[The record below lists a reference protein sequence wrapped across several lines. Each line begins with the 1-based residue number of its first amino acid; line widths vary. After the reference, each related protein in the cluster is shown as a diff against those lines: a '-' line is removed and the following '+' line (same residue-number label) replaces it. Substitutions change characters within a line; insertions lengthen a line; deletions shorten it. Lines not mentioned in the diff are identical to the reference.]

1 MIAVER
7 AWLDVLAGFGVFDA
21 GSLDGLAWSAD
32 LEAVAVAA
40 EQTGNPVP
48 ALVEALRAASPPV
61 VARWLHRGLTSQ
73 DVLDTALVLCLRD
86 AAGRVLEALQAQAR
100 RLAELAQTHRD
111 TVAPGRTLGRPA
123 VPTTFGL
130 TAAGWLAG
138 VLDAAADLDLA
149 VRQLPVQVGG
159 AAGTLAGVGEL
170 LGDPQRA
177 VAAADRMAGMVGLG
191 ASPPWHT
198 QRRPLTR
205 LADALVACT
214 DAWGHIVNDVLLRSR
229 PEVGELAERSVAG
242 RGGSSTLPGKENPV
256 LAVLIRRA
264 ALSGPGLAAQVHVAA
279 ASVVDER
286 PDGAWHAEWA
296 PLRTLARRA
305 VVAAEQTTELLD
317 GLVVH
322 AERMRANAEFA
333 AGVLLAER
341 RALRGLR
348 GLPED
353 QATVDAYLGAAGLI
367 VDVTVSRAVEYLEGE
382 PRADTH
388 DHNH

>member
-1 MIAVER
+1 
-7 AWLDVLAGFGVFDA
+7 
-21 GSLDGLAWSAD
+21 
-32 LEAVAVAA
+32 
-40 EQTGNPVP
+40 
-48 ALVEALRAASPPV
+48 LVEALRAASPPV

-159 AAGTLAGVGEL
+159 ATGTLAGVGEL

-177 VAAADRMAGMVGLG
+177 VAAADRMAGMVGLR

-286 PDGAWHAEWA
+286 PDGAWHAEWE
-296 PLRTLARRA
+296 PLREAVLLTAGA
-305 VVAAEQTTELLD
+305 VVRTRDVLEHLVVHPDAMAANLERTD
-317 GLVVH
+317 GLVFAEQLAAALAPALGRAEAGDLVAGLSERAAAEGRSLPAVAAADEQVSAVLPGGALAAVFDARGALGSTDAFIDRARAAWA
-322 AERMRANAEFA
+322 AERERASPSVAS
-333 AGVLLAER
+333 
-341 RALRGLR
+341 
-348 GLPED
+348 P
-353 QATVDAYLGAAGLI
+353 
-367 VDVTVSRAVEYLEGE
+367 
-382 PRADTH
+382 
-388 DHNH
+388 